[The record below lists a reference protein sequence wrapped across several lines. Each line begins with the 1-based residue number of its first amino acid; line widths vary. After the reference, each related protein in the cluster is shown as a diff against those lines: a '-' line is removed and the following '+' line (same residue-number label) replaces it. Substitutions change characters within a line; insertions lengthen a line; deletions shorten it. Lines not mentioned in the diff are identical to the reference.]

1 MYLIMKDSYFFQ
13 FEIYSVNQIKA
24 YHHKHKGG
32 SGCNRSV
39 DPAQGFCPQG
49 STWCSSWQAVTPL
62 HCLHGAHKQG
72 HESGLDAESETY
84 QGLYYLFDSEKLR
97 ESDQENMF
105 SQVLWNHLNLRVANL
120 RGLWVF
126 CLFVGV

>member
-1 MYLIMKDSYFFQ
+1 MVLVDRDTRVGLMQ
-13 FEIYSVNQIKA
+13 NL
-24 YHHKHKGG
+24 KHI
-32 SGCNRSV
+32 RV
-39 DPAQGFCPQG
+39 
-49 STWCSSWQAVTPL
+49 
-62 HCLHGAHKQG
+62 
-72 HESGLDAESETY
+72 
-84 QGLYYLFDSEKLR
+84 YLFDSEKLR